1 MMRDWGDMM
10 INAEDKKNIVVVV
23 LILIVLLGSLF
34 FVKSC
39 NRKEFIDEEPSE
51 QEKLP
56 DDNEEEPDQE
66 TGEEEN
72 TDVEEELPEEMNNPV
87 IPTVIPSP
95 KPPEKE
101 EEEALPPVVSIPD
114 NVVLSLHDENFVLPT
129 VGGVDEKGIPLRVE
143 ISYYFKVLNAVDY
156 SPVFAF
162 STDQVG
168 TYKIVYRVTNS
179 SSLTTVKEMIVEIID
194 NEAPTIEGMIEEY
207 DPESGLTSFIPVTNG
222 SLINQMIK
230 IRFKDN
236 DQVSYAEYYKE
247 IEPEDIGMPDDT
259 IEEEP
264 LPEVIPIDP
273 TQELV
278 LYEDGEYHVRAY
290 DESGNITEYVVT
302 IDCTNP
308 VISVTYTKKTNAT
321 TVQITS
327 DEELQ
332 PVEGWV
338 LSEDQKVLTKEY
350 TVDTEEIVSL
360 FDLAGNQVDIPIL
373 VEVDYARVQVY
384 QDGKLTTSDA
394 LNIVDGDITIHVESN
409 LDDYQ
414 VIYTID
420 GGVEQIYQEGDLL
433 TTAGS
438 YSVSIYSMDGT
449 LYDTIEFFISTDLG
463 GD

>member
-394 LNIVDGDITIHVESN
+394 LNIVDGDITIYVESN

>member
-1 MMRDWGDMM
+1 
-10 INAEDKKNIVVVV
+10 
-23 LILIVLLGSLF
+23 
-34 FVKSC
+34 
-39 NRKEFIDEEPSE
+39 
-51 QEKLP
+51 
-56 DDNEEEPDQE
+56 
-66 TGEEEN
+66 
-72 TDVEEELPEEMNNPV
+72 MNK
-87 IPTVIPSP
+87 I
-95 KPPEKE
+95 
-101 EEEALPPVVSIPD
+101 
-114 NVVLSLHDENFVLPT
+114 
-129 VGGVDEKGIPLRVE
+129 
-143 ISYYFKVLNAVDY
+143 
-156 SPVFAF
+156 F
-162 STDQVG
+162 STDKAPKAIGPYSQAYQCGNTLYCSGQIAINPG
-168 TYKIVYRVTNS
+168 T
-179 SSLTTVKEMIVEIID
+179 
-194 NEAPTIEGMIEEY
+194 NEFIGGTIEEQ
-207 DPESGLTSFIPVTNG
+207 TN
-222 SLINQMIK
+222 QK
-230 IRFKDN
+230 I
-236 DQVSYAEYYKE
+236 EYYKE
-247 IEPEDIGMPDDT
+247 IELEDIEMPDGT

-394 LNIVDGDITIHVESN
+394 LNIVDGDITIYVESN

>member
-1 MMRDWGDMM
+1 M

-156 SPVFAF
+156 SPVLAF

>member
-1 MMRDWGDMM
+1 M

>member
-1 MMRDWGDMM
+1 M

-207 DPESGLTSFIPVTNG
+207 DPENGLTSFIPVTNG

-394 LNIVDGDITIHVESN
+394 LNIVDGDITIYVESN

>member
-101 EEEALPPVVSIPD
+101 EEEALPPVVSIPE

-308 VISVTYTKKTNAT
+308 VISVTYTKKANAT

>member
-1 MMRDWGDMM
+1 MM
-10 INAEDKKNIVVVV
+10 INAEDKKNIVVVM

-34 FVKSC
+34 FIKSC
-39 NRKEFIDEEPSE
+39 NRKEFIDEEPLE

-56 DDNEEEPDQE
+56 DDNEEESSSE
-66 TGEEEN
+66 TEELEEIEEN
-72 TDVEEELPEEMNNPV
+72 TAEEELTEEVNNPV

-95 KPPEKE
+95 NLPEKE
-101 EEEALPPVVSIPD
+101 EVEKLPPVFSIPE
-114 NVVLSLHDENFVLPT
+114 NIVVSLHDENFVLPT
-129 VGGVDEKGIPLRVE
+129 VDGVDNQGIPLRVE
-143 ISYYFKVLNAVDY
+143 ISYYFKALNAMDY
-156 SPVFAF
+156 NPVLAF

-179 SSLTTVKEMIVEIID
+179 SSLTTIKEMIVEIID
-194 NEAPTIEGMIEEY
+194 TEAPTIEGMIEEY

-230 IRFKDN
+230 IRFMDN
-236 DQVSYAEYYKE
+236 DRVSYAEYYKE
-247 IEPEDIGMPDDT
+247 IELEDIEMPDGT

-278 LYEDGEYHVRAY
+278 LYEDGEYHVRSY

-308 VISVTYTKKTNAT
+308 VISIDYTKKPNVTI
-321 TVQITS
+321 VQITS

-332 PVEGWV
+332 PIDGGWI
-338 LSEDQKVLTKEY
+338 LSEDRKLLTKEY
-350 TVDTEEIVSL
+350 TVDTLEVVSI
-360 FDLAGNQVDIPIL
+360 FDLAGNQVDIPIS
-373 VEVDYARVQVY
+373 VKVDYARVEVVQN
-384 QDGKLTTSDA
+384 KKPTTSTA
-394 LNIVDGDITIHVESN
+394 LNIVDGDITLQVDTN
-409 LDDYQ
+409 LDAYQ
-414 VIYTID
+414 VIYTVDNGI
-420 GGVEQIYQEGDLL
+420 EQIYQEDTLL
-433 TTAGS
+433 TEAGN

-449 LYDTIEFFISTDLG
+449 LYDTIEFFISTVLG

>member
-207 DPESGLTSFIPVTNG
+207 DPESGLISFIPVANG
-222 SLINQMIK
+222 SLINQMITIK
-230 IRFKDN
+230 FRDN
-236 DQVSYAEYYKE
+236 DRVSYAEYYKQ
-247 IEPEDIGMPDDT
+247 IDPVDSGDT
-259 IEEEP
+259 IEQEP

-308 VISVTYTKKTNAT
+308 VISVTYTKKANAT

>member
-1 MMRDWGDMM
+1 M

-247 IEPEDIGMPDDT
+247 IEPEDIGIPDDT

>member
-72 TDVEEELPEEMNNPV
+72 TDVEEELPKEMNNPV

-101 EEEALPPVVSIPD
+101 EEEALPPVVSIPE

-207 DPESGLTSFIPVTNG
+207 DPENGLTSFIPVTNG

-247 IEPEDIGMPDDT
+247 IELEDIGMPDDT

-394 LNIVDGDITIHVESN
+394 LNIVDGDITIYVESN